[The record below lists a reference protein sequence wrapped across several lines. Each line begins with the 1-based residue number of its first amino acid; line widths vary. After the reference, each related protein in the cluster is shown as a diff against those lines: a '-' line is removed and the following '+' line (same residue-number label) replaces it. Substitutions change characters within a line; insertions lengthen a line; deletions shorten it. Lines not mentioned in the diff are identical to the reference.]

1 MGPGLRFRGSDE
13 YRIAITHLILAQTLM
28 ESELRKTGIG
38 VVGDRPWGSHLCL
51 FYETKEDL
59 LEMAVPYL
67 KAGFESGEYCV
78 WTIPDTLTRQ
88 EARQALNRILPGIG
102 WHSDDRRFEIHS
114 GRDLYLTGGRFDR
127 EKVKAAWNTK
137 LAHALAEGYE
147 GLRVV
152 GDAFWLDESAWKDFY
167 EYEMELN
174 QSIAGR
180 QMSVLCAYP
189 LDVAGAADI
198 FDVAR
203 AHQCA
208 VAKRNRDWEV
218 VETPALKQA
227 KEDIA
232 RLNKELER
240 RVIQRTAQLTAA
252 NEELRAVIAER
263 TRAEA
268 ALHEAQAKLARAER
282 VTTMGEMAAAIA
294 HETNQPL
301 AAIITEGESCLRWL
315 VRSPPN
321 LAEVHDAVTSMIGD
335 ANRASDIIKRIRT
348 VLNKGTPALAPLN
361 IDETI
366 HEVLAL
372 MRGLLES
379 HHVLLRVELSAG
391 DRPVIGDRV
400 LLQQVVQNLIMNAVE
415 AMIPIT
421 DRPRELLVRTQLDGS
436 NGVQVAVED
445 TGIGFDGR
453 DGDRIFNAFFTS
465 KPDGMGMGLSISR
478 SIVEAHGGNI
488 WATAASPY
496 GALLQFTLPAEV
508 GSAA

>member
-1 MGPGLRFRGSDE
+1 M
-13 YRIAITHLILAQTLM
+13 
-28 ESELRKTGIG
+28 
-38 VVGDRPWGSHLCL
+38 
-51 FYETKEDL
+51 
-59 LEMAVPYL
+59 
-67 KAGFESGEYCV
+67 
-78 WTIPDTLTRQ
+78 LTQQ
-88 EARQALNRILPGIG
+88 EARQALNQILPGIG
-102 WHSDDRRFEIHS
+102 RHSHDRRFEIHS

-127 EKVKAAWNTK
+127 EKVKAAWNAK

-174 QSIAGR
+174 QSMAGR

-189 LDVAGAADI
+189 LGVTGAADI

-227 KEDIA
+227 KEEIA
-232 RLNKELER
+232 RLNEELEQ

-252 NEELRAVIAER
+252 NAELRAVIADR

-268 ALHEAQAKLARAER
+268 ALQEAQAKLARAER

-315 VRSPPN
+315 ARSPPN
-321 LAEVHDAVTSMIGD
+321 LAEAHDAVTSMIGD
-335 ANRASDIIKRIRT
+335 ANRASDVIKRIRT
-348 VLNKGTPALAPLN
+348 VLNEGAPALAPLEM
-361 IDETI
+361 DEVVR
-366 HEVLAL
+366 EVLAL

-379 HHVLLRVELSAG
+379 HHVSLRAELSAA

-400 LLQQVVQNLIMNAVE
+400 LLQQVIQNLITNAVE

-421 DRPRELLVRTQLDGS
+421 DRARELLVRTQLEGS
-436 NGVQVAVED
+436 NGVGVAVED
-445 TGIGFDGR
+445 AGIGLDGR
-453 DGDRIFNAFFTS
+453 DGDRIFDAFFTR
-465 KPDGMGMGLSISR
+465 KTDGMGMGLSISR
-478 SIVEAHGGNI
+478 SIVEAHGGHI
-488 WATAASPY
+488 WASAASPH
-496 GALLQFTLPAEV
+496 GALLQFTLPTEV
-508 GSAA
+508 G

>member
-1 MGPGLRFRGSDE
+1 M
-13 YRIAITHLILAQTLM
+13 
-28 ESELRKTGIG
+28 
-38 VVGDRPWGSHLCL
+38 V
-51 FYETKEDL
+51 
-59 LEMAVPYL
+59 VPYL
-67 KAGFESGEYCV
+67 KAGFESREYGIWV
-78 WTIPDTLTRQ
+78 IPDLLTQQ
-88 EARQALNRILPGIG
+88 EARKALRKILTGLGRI
-102 WHSDDRRFEIHS
+102 SVDRSFEIHS

-127 EKVKAAWNTK
+127 AKVKVTWNTK

-180 QMSVLCAYP
+180 QISVLCAYP
-189 LDVAGAADI
+189 LDVTGAADI

-218 VETPALKQA
+218 GETPALKQA
-227 KEDIA
+227 KEEIT
-232 RLNKELER
+232 RLNEELER

-252 NEELRAVIAER
+252 NAELRAVIAER
-263 TRAEA
+263 MRAEA
-268 ALHEAQAKLARAER
+268 ALHEAQAELARTER

-315 VRSPPN
+315 ARSPPN
-321 LAEVHDAVTSMIGD
+321 LDEVHDAVTSMIGD
-335 ANRASDIIKRIRT
+335 ANRASDVIKRIRT
-348 VLNKGTPALAPLN
+348 VLNKGAPTLAPLDM
-361 IDETI
+361 DEVVR
-366 HEVLAL
+366 EVLAL

-379 HHVLLRVELSAG
+379 HHVSLRVELSAA

-400 LLQQVVQNLIMNAVE
+400 LLQQVIQNLITNAVE

-421 DRPRELLVRTQLDGS
+421 DRARE
-436 NGVQVAVED
+436 
-445 TGIGFDGR
+445 
-453 DGDRIFNAFFTS
+453 
-465 KPDGMGMGLSISR
+465 
-478 SIVEAHGGNI
+478 
-488 WATAASPY
+488 
-496 GALLQFTLPAEV
+496 
-508 GSAA
+508 

>member
-1 MGPGLRFRGSDE
+1 
-13 YRIAITHLILAQTLM
+13 M
-28 ESELRKTGIG
+28 ELEMRKTGIG
-38 VVGDRPWGSHLCL
+38 VVGDRPWGAHLCL

-59 LEMAVPYL
+59 LEMVVPYL

-78 WTIPDTLTRQ
+78 WSIPDILTQQ
-88 EARQALNRILPGIG
+88 EAHQALSELLPGMG
-102 WHSDDRRFEIHS
+102 RYSDDRRFEIHS

-127 EKVKAAWNTK
+127 EKVKATWNAK
-137 LAHALAEGYE
+137 LAHALAEGCE

-174 QSIAGR
+174 QSMAGR

-189 LDVAGAADI
+189 LDVTGAADI

-227 KEDIA
+227 KEEIS
-232 RLNKELER
+232 RLNEELEQ
-240 RVIQRTAQLTAA
+240 RVIQRTAQLAAA

-268 ALHEAQAKLARAER
+268 ALREAQAELARAER

-315 VRSPPN
+315 ARSPPN

-335 ANRASDIIKRIRT
+335 ANRASDVIKRIRT
-348 VLNKGTPALAPLN
+348 VLNKGAPALAPLN
-361 IDETI
+361 IDEVI
-366 HEVLAL
+366 REVLAL
-372 MRGLLES
+372 MRGFLES
-379 HHVLLRVELSAG
+379 HHVALRVELSAG

-400 LLQQVVQNLIMNAVE
+400 LLQQVMQNLIMNAVE
-415 AMIPIT
+415 AMIPVT
-421 DRPRELLVRTQLDGS
+421 DRPRVLLVRTQREGS

-445 TGIGFDGR
+445 AGIGLDGR
-453 DGDRIFNAFFTS
+453 DGDRIFNAFFTR
-465 KPDGMGMGLSISR
+465 KTDGMGMGLSISR
-478 SIVEAHGGNI
+478 SIVEAHGGHI
-488 WATAASPY
+488 WAIAASPH

-508 GSAA
+508 GPAA